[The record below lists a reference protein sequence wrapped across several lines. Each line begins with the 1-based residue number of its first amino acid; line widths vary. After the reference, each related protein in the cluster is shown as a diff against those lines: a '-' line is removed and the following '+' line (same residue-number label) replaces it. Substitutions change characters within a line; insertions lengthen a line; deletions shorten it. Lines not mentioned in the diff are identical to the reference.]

1 MVLSSSASPYD
12 LGPDLGSCSVLLH
25 PTART
30 DAASLVACCRTGDSN
45 AWQEMIRLYNPLVWT
60 VARSFGLS
68 AADCEDVCQ
77 LTWLRVVE
85 HIGALR
91 EPDRVSA
98 WIVTA
103 ARREALRHL
112 MKSAKH
118 VPVGDPITTD
128 VEGGAKPED
137 ALLADAER
145 EQVLT
150 ALRQLPAE
158 HQALLAMLVQ
168 DPPPSYD
175 EISSSLGI
183 PRGSIGPTRRRILN
197 RLRELLDE
205 DR

>member
-1 MVLSSSASPYD
+1 M
-12 LGPDLGSCSVLLH
+12 LLH
-25 PTART
+25 PTAKT
-30 DAASLVACCRTGDSN
+30 DAASLVACCRTGDPQ
-45 AWQEMIRLYNPLVWT
+45 AWQELIRLFNPLVWT

-68 AADCEDVCQ
+68 TADCEDVSQ

-85 HIGALR
+85 HIGSLR

-118 VPVGDPITTD
+118 VPVGDPITPD
-128 VEGGAKPED
+128 VADGAKPED
-137 ALLADAER
+137 GLLAAAER
-145 EQVLT
+145 TRVFT
-150 ALRQLPAE
+150 AIRQLPPE
-158 HQALLAMLVQ
+158 HQALLGLLIQ

-175 EISSSLGI
+175 EISSALGV

-205 DR
+205 DS